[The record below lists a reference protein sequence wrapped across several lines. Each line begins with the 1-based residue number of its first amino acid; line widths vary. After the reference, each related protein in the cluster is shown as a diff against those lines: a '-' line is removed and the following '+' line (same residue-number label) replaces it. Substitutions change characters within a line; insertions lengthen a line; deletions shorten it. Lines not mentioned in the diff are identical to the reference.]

1 MLPGAP
7 IFKDLAAKTKS
18 SFLLWDR
25 CATSTSGLH
34 VAPASFY
41 PVQIGSDGRVQAMLD
56 AAADVPASD
65 PPDPDRV
72 YGNYVETCRIPVRRT
87 TT

>member
-1 MLPGAP
+1 M
-7 IFKDLAAKTKS
+7 
-18 SFLLWDR
+18 
-25 CATSTSGLH
+25 
-34 VAPASFY
+34 
-41 PVQIGSDGRVQAMLD
+41 QIGSDGRVKAMLD